1 MVTLYPGI
9 SGPVYR
15 VQPDQLNMAVLF
27 WYLVKNDAGQ
37 VRFYK
42 LLELHGHV
50 YLVTLY
56 SGIAGPIYSVQPD
69 QINMAVLFWYLVK
82 NDAGQVLQVT

>member
-1 MVTLYPGI
+1 
-9 SGPVYR
+9 
-15 VQPDQLNMAVLF
+15 MAVLL

-56 SGIAGPIYSVQPD
+56 SRIAGPIYSVQPD

-82 NDAGQVLQVT
+82 NYASLRYCTVTFYKVPEQHGHV